1 MKKWITERKFNKLY
15 DQLSDDLREKAED
28 DGTRI
33 YTPDNFSKW
42 MERVIDMPEYRVIGI
57 RHLFF
62 MLKEKIKDLY
72 MDRKMK
78 KLSLGKLI
86 YTDENEKYGSYRVE
100 KISFDVLW
108 QMNRMLAIIIRDHL
122 RSFIKE
128 TPAIGNC
135 VIDHDPE
142 RKPWIKYSE
151 EELEVF
157 DKRWKDAVENTADE
171 FDKLRKL
178 IETSENEQN
187 VDQDEIKEQTKKA
200 FEALSFIF
208 CDLCW

>member
-1 MKKWITERKFNKLY
+1 
-15 DQLSDDLREKAED
+15 
-28 DGTRI
+28 
-33 YTPDNFSKW
+33 
-42 MERVIDMPEYRVIGI
+42 ME
-57 RHLFF
+57 
-62 MLKEKIKDLY
+62 
-72 MDRKMK
+72 RKMK
-78 KLSLGKLI
+78 KLSPGKLI

-122 RSFIKE
+122 RSFVKE

-142 RKPWIKYSE
+142 RKPWMKYSE

-157 DKRWKDAVENTADE
+157 DKRWKEAVEKTAYEVDE
-171 FDKLRKL
+171 LRKL
-178 IETSENEQN
+178 IETSENEHN
-187 VDQDEIKEQTKKA
+187 VYLDTLKDQTKKA
-200 FEALSFIF
+200 FEALTFIF

>member
-1 MKKWITERKFNKLY
+1 
-15 DQLSDDLREKAED
+15 
-28 DGTRI
+28 
-33 YTPDNFSKW
+33 
-42 MERVIDMPEYRVIGI
+42 ME
-57 RHLFF
+57 
-62 MLKEKIKDLY
+62 
-72 MDRKMK
+72 RKMK
-78 KLSLGKLI
+78 KLSPGKLI

-142 RKPWIKYSE
+142 RKPWMKYSE

-157 DKRWKDAVENTADE
+157 NKRWKDAVENTADE

-178 IETSENEQN
+178 IETSENEHN